1 MNADS
6 FLLYLF
12 SFLLL
17 LTSFKVISCRNPARG
32 ALYLALSMILLAFI
46 FFLLSAPF
54 LAGLQLIIYAG
65 AVMVLFVMVLM
76 LFDLK
81 KESETFSKSSFK
93 SLIPIFLF
101 GFFASLISLMSFSS
115 LPKIIDTEF
124 LSAKQI
130 ALNLFN
136 NYVLIFELM
145 GLLLLVVAIAV
156 VALAKLDED

>member
-1 MNADS
+1 MNIDS
-6 FLLYLF
+6 ILLYLF

-17 LTSFKVISCRNPARG
+17 LSGFKVISCKNPARG

-81 KESETFSKSSFK
+81 QESETFFKSSFK
-93 SLIPIFLF
+93 GLIPLFLF
-101 GFFASLISLMSFSS
+101 GFLASLISLISFSS
-115 LPKIIDTEF
+115 LPKNTDTEF
-124 LSAKQI
+124 LSAKSI
-130 ALNLFN
+130 ALELFT
-136 NYVLIFELM
+136 NYALIFELM

-156 VALAKLDED
+156 VALSKLDEA